1 MPRAR
6 GPKQPAS
13 NVEILTREEQMFR
26 QRLAGVPVRRIA
38 AEHGCSVEEA
48 QTIIAGL
55 CTSVTAQ
62 GRLHSLELELERL
75 DELQEVFHVK
85 AKAGDPQCAA
95 IVIRLQE
102 RRSALLGL
110 DAPASYLNAV
120 QLVNQTAPKE
130 SSVDKIMAALNR
142 LSASNGGAS
151 SDTNGGT
158 PQ

>member
-48 QTIIAGL
+48 QNIIAGL

-62 GRLHSLELELERL
+62 GRLHSLELELERV
-75 DELQEVFHVK
+75 DVLQEVFFTK
-85 AKAGDPQCAA
+85 AKAGDPN
-95 IVIRLQE
+95 
-102 RRSALLGL
+102 
-110 DAPASYLNAV
+110 APPS
-120 QLVNQTAPKE
+120 
-130 SSVDKIMAALNR
+130 
-142 LSASNGGAS
+142 
-151 SDTNGGT
+151 
-158 PQ
+158 